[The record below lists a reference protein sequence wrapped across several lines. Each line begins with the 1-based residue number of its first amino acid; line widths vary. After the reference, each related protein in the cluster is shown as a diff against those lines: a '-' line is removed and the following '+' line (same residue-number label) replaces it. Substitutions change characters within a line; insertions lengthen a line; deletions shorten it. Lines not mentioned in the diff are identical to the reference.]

1 MNNKLEISDT
11 IWKNID
17 EFYKLKNQDERLEYL
32 IKSRN
37 EYLKN
42 NSTNKN
48 KRNVRTKN
56 NKKRVNENV

>member
-1 MNNKLEISDT
+1 MNNKLEISNI

-17 EFYKLKNQDERLEYL
+17 EFYKLKTQDERLEYL

-48 KRNVRTKN
+48 KRNVRRKN